1 MNILFFYIL
10 SESPSLRKEINK
22 TPTSVTVVEWS
33 SVSDSVDSSAVVVE
47 SGPNENASVTVIGEI
62 TGVVASNM
70 DADDDSDTIGGSP
83 VVVITS

>member
-1 MNILFFYIL
+1 M
-10 SESPSLRKEINK
+10 
-22 TPTSVTVVEWS
+22 VEWS

>member
-1 MNILFFYIL
+1 
-10 SESPSLRKEINK
+10 
-22 TPTSVTVVEWS
+22 
-33 SVSDSVDSSAVVVE
+33 VVE